1 MKKKTNKYHTAL
13 GFNEGFDIF
22 DLQTD
27 FVSILVTKI
36 EILAINEG
44 GPNPIRPSF
53 TFLEKV
59 CTVLSMHFAPIEIS
73 TERD

>member
-1 MKKKTNKYHTAL
+1 MKNQISYGPRVKQRNWH
-13 GFNEGFDIF
+13 FN
-22 DLQTD
+22 LQTD